1 MDSTTS
7 TPPSSPRASVYAKL
21 TQDKPVAIGF
31 MDTPANASSGPAAK
45 RVATAASEDPS
56 GVVAAFMKS
65 VGKKNTP
72 EPADEQPVEVME
84 EEVEDQTPVLEVED
98 PTPVLEVTEAAAA
111 EPAAFVASEPAAA
124 TEVPDE
130 EEQTPVL
137 EVTEAAALAEPT
149 EESEAAQKAAEQT
162 SDVTAE
168 VEVELTAAAAVEVA
182 AEDVQAQD
190 TTLAAAAAAYS
201 SPNVP
206 SNNHSNS
213 LGDTLSSRGRSVASP
228 AASSRGS
235 RPPSPGRGSSHVTSA
250 TAAAAMDWMAGVQ
263 SNGIVAAAREAEEAA
278 KAKAAR
284 LEAAQK
290 AASAAAAEA
299 ERLKHDMSSNVKG
312 AAGTSSGMLRFKRG
326 SEYDGAAVGSM
337 AAAMPAPP
345 EVMPTGRDQVIQ

>member
-124 TEVPDE
+124 ATEVPDE
-130 EEQTPVL
+130 EEQTPV

-149 EESEAAQKAAEQT
+149 EEFEAAQKAAEQT
-162 SDVTAE
+162 SEVTAE

-190 TTLAAAAAAYS
+190 NTLAAAAAYS

-326 SEYDGAAVGSM
+326 SEYDGGAVGSM

>member
-84 EEVEDQTPVLEVED
+84 EEVEDQTPVLEV
-98 PTPVLEVTEAAAA
+98 TEAAAA
-111 EPAAFVASEPAAA
+111 EPAAFVALEPAAAA

-130 EEQTPVL
+130 EEQTPLL
-137 EVTEAAALAEPT
+137 EVTEAAALMEPS

-326 SEYDGAAVGSM
+326 SEYDGGAVGSM